1 MILKLCLCIACSSRL
16 ALCALRVALLRT
28 SVKILCWFGVHPLV
42 LAAHTLV
49 TTESHPQIVCLSE
62 APSCHCGAI
71 VFRER
76 LLAAHQCRKHAMWP
90 VVVRYAGQPSACL
103 IRLTQ
108 CPFRQLLCG
117 HPRRSGIW
125 FLNSVLRFL
134 PISTQV
140 VELAIQCELIY
151 EACRVCAGSR
161 AHMAIFFGLR
171 LLGPLRSAIGQQG
184 DLIVFYHRS
193 LPRGPGR
200 QCRAPHE
207 FAVGETI
214 NDIRA
219 GQEIITHISWIPD
232 PLGVNS

>member
-1 MILKLCLCIACSSRL
+1 MTFANGDIIPEAVCVRDKATVANSLLLSMQCDAKVMGFLRYDEPRECINDA
-16 ALCALRVALLRT
+16 
-28 SVKILCWFGVHPLV
+28 IF
-42 LAAHTLV
+42 
-49 TTESHPQIVCLSE
+49 QIFCLSE
-62 APSCHCGAI
+62 AQTCHCGEI
-71 VFRER
+71 VCCESLCAVRQR
-76 LLAAHQCRKHAMWP
+76 RHVAVWP
-90 VVVRYAGQPSACL
+90 VVDRYADHFCTCL
-103 IRLTQ
+103 IRPTQ
-108 CPFRQLLCG
+108 WIIRQLLCG

-125 FLNSVLRFL
+125 LLNSVLRFL
-134 PISTQV
+134 PISTLV

-207 FAVGETI
+207 FADFELSD
-214 NDIRA
+214 DIRV
-219 GQEIITHISWIPD
+219 GQEIITHISCIPD
-232 PLGVNS
+232 PPVAIS